1 MAKHSTKVEI
11 SFLGEKLNVDKVNI
25 RSKDLQADLKQKRN
39 TIARYLS
46 DFISEEI
53 GLGRKLT
60 SSQAKLFGNEDAAP
74 DAIINI
80 EQFTK
85 LTGAIPAESALGV
98 KEGFT
103 FFETKVSGLGK
114 SSDIQL
120 TQTAISRLDDKNQPN
135 AQFTAVQSILAST
148 NKKEITGKAAIDLL
162 FTPAFSNIKDNLLR
176 NTIEKMEN
184 LLIVSI
190 AEKERTPVISYK
202 FVPSPLPANSLADK
216 AVFSQNYYVRI
227 RPRYDNGVAVAYRVD
242 ISPNSALQN
251 KIKNSAVD
259 ITKQVQSLH
268 SKGISI
274 KLINYLKKRISTKTG
289 GSTGK
294 ELNDYLALA
303 HAMANDFKVGGHT
316 PFVLETRIQVPGTS
330 MSSATLNITG
340 KSKKVRTVNK
350 PTPQKFISSAQ
361 WTYLVQKRLGDSMLS
376 FGEPEPPDIK
386 ERSGRFRRSVDVTAN
401 YRTKTIQYNYNPLY
415 RSLEHYGYHPELQ
428 VERSIRQVAQDL
440 YAREFSIIRRGT
452 LA

>member
-1 MAKHSTKVEI
+1 MAKYGTKVEI
-11 SFLGEKLNVDKVNI
+11 SFLGEKLSVDKVNI
-25 RSKDLQADLKQKRN
+25 RSRALAAELKQKRN

-53 GLGRKLT
+53 GLGKKL
-60 SSQAKLFGNEDAAP
+60 SSQQVKLFGNEDAAA
-74 DAIINI
+74 DAAINI

-98 KEGFT
+98 SSGNA
-103 FFETKVSGLGK
+103 FFETKVSGLGQ
-114 SSDIQL
+114 SSDIQF
-120 TQTAISRLDDKNQPN
+120 TSTTIARTDNQ
-135 AQFTAVQSILAST
+135 FGDVQGILART
-148 NKKEITGKAAIDLL
+148 NKKEITGKEAVDLL
-162 FTPAFSNIKDNLLR
+162 FTDAFTGIRNNLLR
-176 NTIEKMEN
+176 NTIQKMEN
-184 LLIVSI
+184 LLIISI

-202 FVPSPLPANSLADK
+202 FVASPLPANSLENK
-216 AVFSQNYYVRI
+216 NVFSQNYNVRI
-227 RPRYDNGVAVAYRVD
+227 RPRYNGDVVVAYRVD
-242 ISPNSALQN
+242 ISTTTALKN
-251 KIKNSAVD
+251 KINNSAVD

-274 KLINYLKKRISTKTG
+274 KLLNYLKKRIRDKTG
-289 GSTGK
+289 GNTGK
-294 ELNDYLALA
+294 ELNEYLALA
-303 HAMANDFKVGGHT
+303 YAMANDFKVGGHT
-316 PFVLETRIQVPGTS
+316 PFVLETKIQAPGPS

-340 KSKKVRTVNK
+340 KSKNVRTVNK

-401 YRTKTIQYNYNPLY
+401 YRTKTIQYTYNPLY

-440 YAREFSIIRRGT
+440 YAREFSILRRGG
-452 LA
+452 LS